1 MISKHGMIWD
11 DETIEEKLVSTRK
24 FIEEKCAEARPETDG
39 NGNTIVRQL
48 PCGVHPLHT
57 VNVRKN
63 GSRSGCPMCA
73 MAIEDLTRSMSRGA

>member
-24 FIEEKCAEARPETDG
+24 FIEEKCAEKTP

-48 PCGVHPLHT
+48 PCGVHPMHT
-57 VNVRKN
+57 VNVRAN
-63 GSRSGCPMCA
+63 GSRSGCPMCE
-73 MAIEDLTRSMSRGA
+73 MTIEDLTRSMSRGA